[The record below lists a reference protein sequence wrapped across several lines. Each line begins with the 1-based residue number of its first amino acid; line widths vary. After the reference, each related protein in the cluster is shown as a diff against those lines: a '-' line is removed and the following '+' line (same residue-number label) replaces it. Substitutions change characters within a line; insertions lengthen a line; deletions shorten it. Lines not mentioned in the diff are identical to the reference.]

1 MGRELQWEGN
11 SEQEG
16 SLQQMVGIKIQLRRV
31 REKSMELINVTAT
44 RRIRAARRAK
54 MTTTVS

>member
-1 MGRELQWEGN
+1 MGRELRARGLVSADGRDQW
-11 SEQEG
+11 
-16 SLQQMVGIKIQLRRV
+16 RRV